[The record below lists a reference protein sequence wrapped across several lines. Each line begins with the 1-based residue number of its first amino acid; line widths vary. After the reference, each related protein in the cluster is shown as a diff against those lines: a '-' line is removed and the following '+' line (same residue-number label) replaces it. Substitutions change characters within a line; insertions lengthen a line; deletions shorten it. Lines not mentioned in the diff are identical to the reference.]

1 MEAVHEINFPSFK
14 TLFLPL
20 TTFTAIH
27 IIILVGLLVYGNT
40 LFNGFVWDDTTFI
53 LLDPMMHSLS
63 NFFTLFNANHINA
76 AGQYRPI
83 PAIYF
88 TTLYSLFQKSAFFYH
103 FAQLVCPYT

>member
-40 LFNGFVWDDTTFI
+40 LFNGFVWDDTTLRLI
-53 LLDPMMHSLS
+53 PLAP
-63 NFFTLFNANHINA
+63 A
-76 AGQYRPI
+76 ARNVVT
-83 PAIYF
+83 A
-88 TTLYSLFQKSAFFYH
+88 A
-103 FAQLVCPYT
+103 V